1 MNKKHILYKCHKKSN
16 SDWSIINKKQLAY
29 KKRLTKNKKDGI
41 IIPNIRRSAIFASQ
55 N

>member
-1 MNKKHILYKCHKKSN
+1 MNRKHILYKCHKKSN

>member
-1 MNKKHILYKCHKKSN
+1 MKNIYCTNATKTAVLIGAELT
-16 SDWSIINKKQLAY
+16 KKQLTH

-41 IIPNIRRSAIFASQ
+41 IIPNIRGSAIFASQ